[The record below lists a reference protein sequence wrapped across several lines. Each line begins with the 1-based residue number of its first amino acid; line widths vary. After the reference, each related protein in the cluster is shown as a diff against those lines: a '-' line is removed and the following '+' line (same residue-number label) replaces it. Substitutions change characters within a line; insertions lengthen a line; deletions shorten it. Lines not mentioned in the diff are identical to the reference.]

1 MHAVDREIANE
12 AFQRGK
18 SRPSGRARYNFASR
32 FDSECQ
38 LRMYLHKWASASA
51 SNRPGMMHALLECR
65 LRLH

>member
-38 LRMYLHKWASASA
+38 LRMYLH
-51 SNRPGMMHALLECR
+51 NTNGHQHPRRTGQG
-65 LRLH
+65 